1 MGNILGEVFSDYVR
15 QQVNRRQEVLGKK
28 SLSRDDLNVI
38 NTKTPFLRLIS
49 SVNLDLAEEVT
60 GFVLPSPSPPPTG
73 QADEYDLSDP
83 YDVISSTSD
92 LILNLD
98 VVPTDVAGQP
108 IIQNNELVIPNEI
121 LNSDLSEPVVEG
133 STPGPA
139 DEYGRTLDD
148 GGPNIVVTRSNTK
161 ERTVLQNLIDLG
173 ISEDTI
179 FGDKL
184 AKRLILHGGTSNTTG
199 INSGL
204 NTETG
209 AYGWGG
215 IDERGY
221 VPMPG
226 ITSAD
231 VKYYNNG
238 ALSES
243 TINIKCFSR
252 KQFALIDAL
261 YLRPGYT
268 LLLEFG
274 HTTYIDNA
282 SGTQKQK
289 EEFLTP
295 AAEALLEA
303 TTDQYGIYRL
313 IENERSST
321 SGNYDA
327 VYGKISKF
335 NWSFNKDGSYDCTVT
350 LIGLGSVI
358 ETLKL
363 NNGPLIN
370 GDDYLSEVYSD
381 FLRENEAT
389 LEEDENPPGFFE
401 SIFSDNETPERVAIG
416 IQNPTLL
423 HMYMYLI
430 ENSTPISS
438 TTSTATVDE
447 GQAAGEAAL
456 NVATVGISGAVTSLY
471 RLFTG
476 GTGPVD
482 FVEETTFDG
491 GKRSATSDFT
501 IYSVQPY
508 GYRNVGSLVIPN
520 SVLYIGNTVG
530 QEGDLDGTQSYVK
543 LGCLINII
551 QTRLL
556 IYDNNNVPFSRF
568 DINTGDVG
576 QSFLNDENYMLHIP
590 GRLSGNPLVC
600 LIPYSNLLDVNGFPD
615 LYKTTLND
623 AVVQMNTGF
632 EVDGE
637 PFVGRIAN
645 ILVNTKH
652 VAKVLNNTVNADG
665 DIPLLDFLQNLLS
678 DINNA
683 LGSINNFKVEINDEG
698 LVKIV
703 DRVPPQY
710 RSLSQRLNGSTPTT
724 INAFGV
730 KPGSEGSFVREV
742 DLSSELSPDFASM
755 IAIGAQVNGNQPGE
769 NATSFSNYN
778 RGLKDRIIKDK
789 LLTINGVN
797 YSSPE
802 NLIFLRSDMVIFL
815 DSVYEQ
821 LQFNPETIT
830 TFESKNKTYTAH
842 LLGELVN
849 QNTMNSPS
857 FLPFN
862 LKLTMDGISGIK
874 LFQKFKV
881 SDNILPPNYK
891 QDSID
896 ILVREVNH
904 TISPNGWITDIGT
917 LPAPVTPPSS
927 KPSPLPSIKSL
938 PEKADALSGN
948 LLALSDAITSTSLT
962 QINTRNVGSS
972 NYGGATGFL
981 AATNANA
988 VVPIFP
994 RGIPDPEKVI
1004 DNTFAKT
1011 VSWLPYNKNWCRDN
1025 NQYPVITSIM
1035 QSNRALNAKI
1045 HTGADVAVSLSETA
1059 QLIAPIGGVVTVAS
1073 QGNEGFGPNYVQIAA
1088 DPKFVYN
1095 GKEYYTIVFMGH
1107 MSRVAPGIDGKR
1119 VNAGD
1124 YIGDQGTEGTSTNPH
1139 LHIEIRIYPNQG
1151 DPLRNPGYE
1160 EYSLDAFAWL
1170 DSLPIPNNATLKGT
1184 GSSFNA

>member
-15 QQVNRRQEVLGKK
+15 QQVNKRQEVLGKK
-28 SLSRDDLNVI
+28 SLSRDNLSVI

-49 SVNLDLAEEVT
+49 SVNLDLAESVTAFQSPAASFSQPQEQDENPDEVFDFRDIEENNAFERDPSNIDVT
-60 GFVLPSPSPPPTG
+60 VFNFDEVGTDIENRGGNFDVVDPTSGLPSTEFQTERLRELEEENRVRTPEERGIT
-73 QADEYDLSDP
+73 
-83 YDVISSTSD
+83 VI
-92 LILNLD
+92 
-98 VVPTDVAGQP
+98 
-108 IIQNNELVIPNEI
+108 
-121 LNSDLSEPVVEG
+121 
-133 STPGPA
+133 
-139 DEYGRTLDD
+139 
-148 GGPNIVVTRSNTK
+148 RSNTK

-204 NTETG
+204 NSETG
-209 AYGWGG
+209 AYGWEG

-274 HTTYIDNA
+274 HTTYIDNT
-282 SGTQKQK
+282 SGAQKQK

-303 TTDQYGIYRL
+303 TTDQYGIYSL
-313 IENERSST
+313 IEDERSST
-321 SGNYDA
+321 SGNYEA

-350 LIGLGSVI
+350 IIGLGSVI

-363 NNGPLIN
+363 NNGPLIS

-381 FLRENEAT
+381 FLEENQATRESDEESAEEA
-389 LEEDENPPGFFE
+389 EK
-401 SIFSDNETPERVAIG
+401 IPERVAIG

-430 ENSTPISS
+430 ENSTPSLGIN
-438 TTSTATVDE
+438 ATQDPNIQDQSIFDRFIE
-447 GQAAGEAAL
+447 TFFNFGEQSA
-456 NVATVGISGAVTSLY
+456 
-471 RLFTG
+471 
-476 GTGPVD
+476 
-482 FVEETTFDG
+482 FVIENEFEG
-491 GKRSATSDFT
+491 GKRSAISDFT
-501 IYSVQPY
+501 LYSVQPY
-508 GYRNVGSLVIPN
+508 GYRTAGSLVIPN
-520 SVLYIGNTVG
+520 SVLYVG
-530 QEGDLDGTQSYVK
+530 TTMGEVGDLNGSQSYIK
-543 LGCLINII
+543 LGCIINII

-556 IYDNNNVPFSRF
+556 IYDSKNVPFSRF
-568 DINTGDVG
+568 DINTGASS

-600 LIPYSNLLDVNGFPD
+600 LIPYSNLLDVGGFPD

-665 DIPLLDFLQNLLS
+665 DILLLDFLQNLLG

-683 LGSINNFKVEINDEG
+683 LGSINNFKIEINDEG
-698 LVKIV
+698 LVKII

-710 RSLSQRLNGSTPTT
+710 RSLSQRLNGSTSTI

-755 IAIGAQVNGNQPGE
+755 IAIGAQINGNQPGE

-778 RGLKDRIIKDK
+778 RGLKDRIIKEK
-789 LLTINGVN
+789 LLTISGAENT
-797 YSSPE
+797 SPE

-849 QNTMNSPS
+849 RNAMNSPS

-904 TISPNGWITDIGT
+904 TISPNGWITNIGT

-927 KPSPLPSIKSL
+927 KPSPLPSIKPL
-938 PEKADALSGN
+938 PAKEDALSGN
-948 LLALSDAITSTSLT
+948 LLALSDALTTTSLS
-962 QINTRNVGSS
+962 QINARNVGNSS
-972 NYGGATGFL
+972 YGGATGFL

-994 RGIPDPEKVI
+994 KGVPDDEKVI

-1011 VSWLPYNKNWCRDN
+1011 VSWLPYNKNWCKDN
-1025 NQYPVITSIM
+1025 NKYPVITSIM
-1035 QSNRALNAKI
+1035 
-1045 HTGADVAVSLSETA
+1045 
-1059 QLIAPIGGVVTVAS
+1059 
-1073 QGNEGFGPNYVQIAA
+1073 
-1088 DPKFVYN
+1088 
-1095 GKEYYTIVFMGH
+1095 
-1107 MSRVAPGIDGKR
+1107 
-1119 VNAGD
+1119 
-1124 YIGDQGTEGTSTNPH
+1124 H
-1139 LHIEIRIYPNQG
+1139 LLLLGEVLY
-1151 DPLRNPGYE
+1151 LVMV
-1160 EYSLDAFAWL
+1160 
-1170 DSLPIPNNATLKGT
+1170 KV
-1184 GSSFNA
+1184 